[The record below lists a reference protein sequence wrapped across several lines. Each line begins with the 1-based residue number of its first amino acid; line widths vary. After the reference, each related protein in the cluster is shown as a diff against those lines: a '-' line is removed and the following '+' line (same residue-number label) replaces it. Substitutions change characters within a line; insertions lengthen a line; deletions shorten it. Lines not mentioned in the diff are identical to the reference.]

1 MKTIV
6 LFFFGSRGAF
16 YFWFKDGKT
25 FRYIKDESELSD
37 YIKKFPHVNFMYRS
51 ETEQKKAHNL
61 SELFNL
67 EKLWF
72 DN

>member
-1 MKTIV
+1 
-6 LFFFGSRGAF
+6 
-16 YFWFKDGKT
+16 
-25 FRYIKDESELSD
+25 
-37 YIKKFPHVNFMYRS
+37 MYRS